1 MSKPDNQPAR
11 RRFLNFGVAAGCS
24 CFFPGQLIA
33 ASGAEQPLGDDAR
46 AQRLQRQIAEF
57 DGVSQGVQAWLAPRV
72 GKERAAAIAA
82 QSRSCFAA
90 LIGSVPDI
98 GSDNRNQESFNQA
111 VRLTAIAQA
120 VQAAEL
126 PLRDAGRLFY
136 DLCAQEV
143 AQSRAEDAR
152 AQGQAMFSPAGREA
166 LKRWAEGTQQ
176 RRYPGDW
183 VAVAVFGDGKDF
195 DVGYDNTECGA
206 VKFFAAHGVAG
217 VAPYFCLNDFLFSR
231 RQGTG
236 LSRVHTIAQGDALCD
251 FRYKQDGAVTQSWES
266 EVPRFEKTPKAG

>member
-1 MSKPDNQPAR
+1 MSESKNQPAR

-24 CFFPGQLIA
+24 CFFPGRLIA

-46 AQRLQRQIAEF
+46 ARRGPRQIAEF
-57 DGVSQGVQAWLAPRV
+57 DGLSQGVQAWLAPRV
-72 GKERAAAIAA
+72 GEQRAAAIAA
-82 QSRSCFAA
+82 QSRAFFAA
-90 LIGSVPDI
+90 LCASIPDI
-98 GSDNRNQESFNQA
+98 GSDNRNQDSLDEA
-111 VRLTAIAQA
+111 VCLTAIAQA
-120 VQAAEL
+120 MQAAGL

-136 DLCAQEV
+136 DLCAQEM
-143 AQSRAEDAR
+143 AQSRADDAR
-152 AQGQAMFSPAGREA
+152 AKGQVMFSAAGRAA

-183 VAVAVFGDGKDF
+183 VAVAVFGDGQTF
-195 DVGYDNTECGA
+195 DVGYDYAECGA

-217 VAPYFCLNDFLFSR
+217 VAPYFCLNDFTLSR
-231 RQGTG
+231 SQGTG
-236 LSRVHTIAQGDALCD
+236 LTRAHTIGQGDALCD